1 MRAFLHFGIVALL
14 LLAQSGVS
22 VHQHYCQEQWMG
34 SRLFLPA
41 PSCHES
47 SDKESSKKACPL
59 HGSSKPGDRDC
70 CNDRAVFVKADLD
83 AWQFS
88 VADLDMSAQD
98 TALLPML
105 MAGTHHWPRFADQA
119 MHVRIN
125 SPPPDY
131 RLELPWLQRF
141 NS

>member
-1 MRAFLHFGIVALL
+1 MRSLLHLGLVTLL

-22 VHQHYCQEQWMG
+22 VHHHYCQQQWMG

-47 SDKESSKKACPL
+47 SAANSREKACPL
-59 HGSSKPGDRDC
+59 HGSSEPGDRDC
-70 CNDRAVFVKADLD
+70 CDDRTVLVKVDLD
-83 AWQFS
+83 AWQ
-88 VADLDMSAQD
+88 VPVTDLGASPQDMVLS
-98 TALLPML
+98 TLIIN
-105 MAGTHHWPRFADQA
+105 GTHHWPLFTDQV